1 MHLSHKLYIT
11 LNKVFQECQVHERWN
26 EMNVDEVLSARKS
39 KDTPFYHFNSY
50 INSLISLISVKWSR
64 TLTAK
69 ALHKKYTH
77 ICSG

>member
-50 INSLISLISVKWSR
+50 INSVIFL
-64 TLTAK
+64 
-69 ALHKKYTH
+69 
-77 ICSG
+77 

>member
-50 INSLISLISVKWSR
+50 INSLISL
-64 TLTAK
+64 
-69 ALHKKYTH
+69 
-77 ICSG
+77 